1 MLKTYEDFRKELTEH
16 YDEGS
21 EFRIMDTINDIRS
34 EIKDWEDELDRV
46 KRNSTWEY
54 PETKEKQRI
63 RDEIGSL
70 EWLIG
75 AIREYLK
82 KDDIEIKRYYVYS
95 ENDGTKHYDD
105 YNDFWDNVVDYLKTL
120 SNTGYVSIGAEYIR
134 ETGGLGASDFVV
146 RNSLTGKYEYSE
158 DIQKVFIK
166 VPNDFNYV
174 LEEIL
179 EEMNK

>member
-1 MLKTYEDFRKELTEH
+1 MLKTYKDFRKELKEH

-21 EFRIMDTINDIRS
+21 EFRMMDTINDIRD
-34 EIKDWEDELDRV
+34 EIGSWERRLDRV
-46 KRNSTWEY
+46 IRESSWEY
-54 PETKEKQRI
+54 PEREKKQEI
-63 RDEIGSL
+63 REEIDSL
-70 EWLIG
+70 EWLIER
-75 AIREYLK
+75 IREYLK

-95 ENDGTKHYDD
+95 ENDETKHYDD

-120 SNTGYVSIGAEYIR
+120 ANTGYVSVGAEYIR
-134 ETGGLGASDFVV
+134 ETGGLGANDFVV